1 MEEQAMKIPT
11 AAYCRV
17 STTSDLQDGSYE
29 VQMDHY
35 KKLIESKPELEL
47 VGIYGDHG
55 KSGRSMQT
63 RPQLKKLIRDCE
75 AGRIK
80 LIYTKS
86 ISRFARNM
94 MECVET
100 IRHLR
105 ELGVKV
111 VFEKEALDTESMGG
125 ELMLGILATIAQE
138 ESNSISQNIL
148 WSRRQHALKGE
159 PWERPPYGY
168 VSVGKN
174 HKWEAVQEQG
184 DVIRQAF
191 YMAGMCYS
199 YSEILEEMN
208 RMEREME
215 SDRVWTRGTLA
226 ILLKNCAYIGEY
238 LSNKECS
245 IVLED
250 GTTKRVKN
258 KGYVDQIR
266 IEDHHEAFVSRE
278 LFDAVNELL
287 KLRALNSCRSN
298 FTPEQTKAMEHA
310 MTAAAKEAKAWE
322 AQVM

>member
-138 ESNSISQNIL
+138 ESNSIAANMS
-148 WSRRQHALKGE
+148 WSRRKHLEKGQ
-159 PWERPPYGY
+159 PWNVPRYGY
-168 VSVGKN
+168 VSVGKE
-174 HKWEAVQEQG
+174 HRWE
-184 DVIRQAF
+184 
-191 YMAGMCYS
+191 
-199 YSEILEEMN
+199 
-208 RMEREME
+208 
-215 SDRVWTRGTLA
+215 
-226 ILLKNCAYIGEY
+226 
-238 LSNKECS
+238 
-245 IVLED
+245 IVLKQRSSVEPSTWP
-250 GTTKRVKN
+250 GCATNT
-258 KGYVDQIR
+258 
-266 IEDHHEAFVSRE
+266 
-278 LFDAVNELL
+278 
-287 KLRALNSCRSN
+287 LRSL
-298 FTPEQTKAMEHA
+298 PK
-310 MTAAAKEAKAWE
+310 
-322 AQVM
+322 